1 MPCSLTGQEQLKEL
15 QETLDDWRKGPP
27 LKPVLFVKVGSQDGV
42 KNWAGGKVRKQASLR
57 TWVSS
62 SQSCGSSCHTPYIS
76 AALCGKG
83 GRWWLPNHKTV
94 QRTVCGLQGDT
105 TAVVTLL

>member
-42 KNWAGGKVRKQASLR
+42 KNWAGGKVRKQASFENLGFLQSKLWKQL
-57 TWVSS
+57 TPLT
-62 SQSCGSSCHTPYIS
+62 SQPHCVAKVGDGSYSTTKLS
-76 AALCGKG
+76 RGLS
-83 GRWWLPNHKTV
+83 
-94 QRTVCGLQGDT
+94 GLQGDT